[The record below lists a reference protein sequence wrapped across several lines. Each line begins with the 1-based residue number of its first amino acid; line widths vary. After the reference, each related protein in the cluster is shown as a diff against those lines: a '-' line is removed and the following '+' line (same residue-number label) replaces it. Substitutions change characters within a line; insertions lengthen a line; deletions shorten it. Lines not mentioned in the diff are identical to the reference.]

1 MGFEDIT
8 PQLQMNA
15 RFVAHDTGA
24 NADTT
29 STGGTLLYLSPGATL
44 RVSKQMLTVFNLLRG
59 GQHLWAQIT
68 RFKGS

>member
-29 STGGTLLYLSPGATL
+29 STGGTLLYLSVL
-44 RVSKQMLTVFNLLRG
+44 KVIFFIILLSPQIF
-59 GQHLWAQIT
+59 QHRILIESC
-68 RFKGS
+68 G